1 MNKLLYVVIFL
12 LGAAAGSYITYQKM
26 EEDEEERINAEV
38 ETALGRLRCN
48 EVKKGAVKVSKMKE
62 EEREHVKAENL
73 AYAKVAKQYREFEED
88 AEEMNDADLNKHLAE
103 REHPT
108 DDEKEKTPV
117 IYEITKDEYSE
128 SDFVGLTYT
137 YFNEDDILLDEGDD
151 VVDKPEELVGDM
163 LSQFDDRQEIM
174 YVRNNALGI
183 DFEIIRR
190 FSSYAED
197 ILGVTEG

>member
-1 MNKLLYVVIFL
+1 MNKLLYAVIFL

-26 EEDEEERINAEV
+26 VEDEEERINAEV
-38 ETALGRLRCN
+38 ETALGRLRCKEKSASGSN
-48 EVKKGAVKVSKMKE
+48 ANATEEVTKALKE
-62 EEREHVKAENL
+62 ANL
-73 AYAKVAKQYREFEED
+73 AYVEVAKQYREFEED

-117 IYEITKDEYSE
+117 IYEITRDEYDE
-128 SDFVGLTYT
+128 SDFVGLTYA

-163 LSQFDDRQEIM
+163 LSHFDNRQEVM

>member
-12 LGAAAGSYITYQKM
+12 LGAATGSYITYQKM
-26 EEDEEERINAEV
+26 VEDEEERINVEV
-38 ETALGRLRCN
+38 DAALGILR
-48 EVKKGAVKVSKMKE
+48 VKGSEMKE
-62 EEREHVKAENL
+62 EGRGHVKAENL

-117 IYEITKDEYSE
+117 IYEITRDEYDE

-163 LSQFDDRQEIM
+163 LSQFDARQEVM

>member
-1 MNKLLYVVIFL
+1 MNKLLYAVIFL

-26 EEDEEERINAEV
+26 IEDEEERINAEV
-38 ETALGRLRCN
+38 ETALERLRCN
-48 EVKKGAVKVSKMKE
+48 EVKKESVKVSEMKE
-62 EEREHVKAENL
+62 EERKHVKAENL

-88 AEEMNDADLNKHLAE
+88 AEKMNDADLNKHLAE

-117 IYEITKDEYSE
+117 IYEITKEEYDE

-163 LSQFDDRQEIM
+163 LSQFDDRQEVM

>member
-12 LGAAAGSYITYQKM
+12 LGAASGSYITYQKM
-26 EEDEEERINAEV
+26 VEDEEERINSEV
-38 ETALGRLRCN
+38 EIALGRLRCN
-48 EVKKGAVKVSKMKE
+48 EVKKGAVKVSEMKE

-73 AYAKVAKQYREFEED
+73 AYSKVAKQYREFEED

-117 IYEITKDEYSE
+117 IYEITRDEYDE

-163 LSQFDDRQEIM
+163 LSQFDDRQEVM

>member
-12 LGAAAGSYITYQKM
+12 LGAAAGAYITYQKM
-26 EEDEEERINAEV
+26 VEDEEERINAEV

-48 EVKKGAVKVSKMKE
+48 EVKKGAVKVSEMKE

-73 AYAKVAKQYREFEED
+73 AYTEIAKQYKTFEED
-88 AEEMNDADLNKHLAE
+88 AEEMNDKDLNKHLAE

-117 IYEITKDEYSE
+117 IYEITRDEYDE

-163 LSQFDDRQEIM
+163 LSQFDDRQEVM

>member
-26 EEDEEERINAEV
+26 VEDEEERINAEV
-38 ETALGRLRCN
+38 ETALGRLRCKEKPASGSN
-48 EVKKGAVKVSKMKE
+48 ANATEEVTKALKE
-62 EEREHVKAENL
+62 ANL
-73 AYAKVAKQYREFEED
+73 AYVEVAKQYREFEED

-117 IYEITKDEYSE
+117 IYEITRDEYDE

-163 LSQFDDRQEIM
+163 LSHFDDRQEVM

>member
-26 EEDEEERINAEV
+26 VEDEEERINAEV

-48 EVKKGAVKVSKMKE
+48 EVKKEAVKVSEMKE

-108 DDEKEKTPV
+108 DNEKEKNPV
-117 IYEITKDEYSE
+117 IYEITKEEYDE

-163 LSQFDDRQEIM
+163 LSHFDDRQEVM

>member
-26 EEDEEERINAEV
+26 VEDEEERINAEV

-48 EVKKGAVKVSKMKE
+48 EVKKRAVKVSEMTKE
-62 EEREHVKAENL
+62 EWEHVKAENL

-108 DDEKEKTPV
+108 DDEKEKTLV
-117 IYEITKDEYSE
+117 IYEITRDEYDE

-163 LSQFDDRQEIM
+163 LSQFDDRQEVM

>member
-26 EEDEEERINAEV
+26 VEDEEERINAEV

-48 EVKKGAVKVSKMKE
+48 EKSASGGNANATEEVTEALKE
-62 EEREHVKAENL
+62 ANL
-73 AYAKVAKQYREFEED
+73 AYVEVAKQYREFEED

-117 IYEITKDEYSE
+117 IYEITRDEYDE

-163 LSQFDDRQEIM
+163 LSHFDDRQEVM

>member
-26 EEDEEERINAEV
+26 VEDEEERINAEV
-38 ETALGRLRCN
+38 ETALGRHRRN
-48 EVKKGAVKVSKMKE
+48 EIKVVKTSEMTE
-62 EEREHVKAENL
+62 EEQDHVKAENL
-73 AYAKVAKQYREFEED
+73 SYTEIAKQYKAFEED
-88 AEEMNDADLNKHLAE
+88 AEEMNDKDLNKHLAE
-103 REHPT
+103 REHPAEDT
-108 DDEKEKTPV
+108 ETAV
-117 IYEITKDEYSE
+117 IYEITRDEYDE

-163 LSQFDDRQEIM
+163 LSYFDDRQEVM
-174 YVRNNALGI
+174 YVRNKALGI